1 MIMTMMTTMCRTRRG
16 GEEEPKEK
24 EQNSVNQ
31 LCQILNAMLKH
42 IFFHTLLIC
51 SRVFVTFIL
60 SFMCYYYFIAFFNLL
75 TFYLLINFYYESI
88 YLIMNFLHF

>member
-1 MIMTMMTTMCRTRRG
+1 MMITMMITITTRRG

-42 IFFHTLLIC
+42 IFFNKLLIC

-60 SFMCYYYFIAFFNLL
+60 LFMCYYYFTAFFNLL
-75 TFYLLINFYYESI
+75 TFYPIIIFYHESI
-88 YLIMNFLHF
+88 YLIVNFLHF

>member
-1 MIMTMMTTMCRTRRG
+1 MMMIMTMMMTKCRTRRG

-24 EQNSVNQ
+24 EQNLSVNQ

-42 IFFHTLLIC
+42 IFFNKLLIC
-51 SRVFVTFIL
+51 SRVFISFIL
-60 SFMCYYYFIAFFNLL
+60 LFMCYYYFIAFFNLL

-88 YLIMNFLHF
+88 